1 MIKRMTDR
9 IGHFGHPKQSSD
21 SSPRGLGSLPY
32 TPSPAIDISI
42 AADYHR
48 GSISTARTSSSEW
61 SKRGDSFEAEPL
73 PPPSLP
79 RVSSRPK
86 ASYRLSDFMIL
97 RTLGTGSF
105 GRVHLVMSNHN
116 RRFYA
121 IKVLNKEKIV
131 RTKQIEHTN
140 NEKMMLEA
148 VQHPFIIN
156 LWGAFQDA
164 SNLYMVMDFV
174 PGGELFTLLRR
185 SNRFPDPVAKFYA
198 AEVALALNHLHTRDI
213 IYRDLKPE
221 NILLNHDGHIKI
233 ADFGFSKHC
242 TSVTWTLCGT
252 PDYLAP
258 EIIGQQ
264 RYNKSVDWYALGV
277 LIFEMLSGLP
287 PYHQP
292 DHNPVVLYEK
302 ITRGPSFIRWPPFQS
317 NATDLILKLMEG
329 EPSKRYG
336 NMRNG
341 TDDVFTHP
349 WFREVDWN
357 KLSNREIIAP
367 YLPKITGD
375 GDASAFEI
383 YPEDNVAS
391 LYGLPAQ
398 DAWGQDFPHFEY
410 TSN

>member
-1 MIKRMTDR
+1 MIKRMADK
-9 IGHFGHPKQSSD
+9 IGQFGQSQKQSSQ
-21 SSPRGLGSLPY
+21 PGLANLPY
-32 TPSPAIDISI
+32 TSMSHSISV

-48 GSISTARTSSSEW
+48 GSISTQRTSSSEW
-61 SKRGDSFEAEPL
+61 TQQENNLEAKTF
-73 PPPSLP
+73 SLP
-79 RVSSRPK
+79 RVSRPK
-86 ASYRLSDFMIL
+86 ASYRLSDFIIQ

-105 GRVHLVMSNHN
+105 GRVHLVRSKHN
-116 RRFYA
+116 LRFYA

-131 RTKQIEHTN
+131 RTKQVEHTN

-164 SNLYMVMDFV
+164 SNLFMVMDFV

-198 AEVALALNHLHTRDI
+198 AEVALALNHLHSLDI

-242 TSVTWTLCGT
+242 SSVTWTLCGT

-302 ITRGPSFIRWPPFQS
+302 ITRGPAFIRWPSFHE
-317 NATDLILKLMEG
+317 NATDIIRKLMEG

-336 NMRNG
+336 NLRHG
-341 TDDVFTHP
+341 AGDVFAHP
-349 WFREVDWN
+349 WFREVDWD
-357 KLSNREIIAP
+357 KLRNREITAP
-367 YLPKITGD
+367 YLPKIAGD
-375 GDASAFEI
+375 GDASAFEQ
-383 YPEDNVAS
+383 YPEDNAAS
-391 LYGLPAQ
+391 LYGIPAE
-398 DAWGQDFPHFEY
+398 DTWGQDFPNFEY
-410 TSN
+410 TSH

>member
-1 MIKRMTDR
+1 MS
-9 IGHFGHPKQSSD
+9 HS
-21 SSPRGLGSLPY
+21 
-32 TPSPAIDISI
+32 ISV

-48 GSISTARTSSSEW
+48 GSISTQRTSSSEW
-61 SKRGDSFEAEPL
+61 TQQENNLEAKTF
-73 PPPSLP
+73 SLP
-79 RVSSRPK
+79 RVSRPK
-86 ASYRLSDFMIL
+86 ASYRLSDFIIQ

-105 GRVHLVMSNHN
+105 GRVHLVRSKHN
-116 RRFYA
+116 LRFYA

-131 RTKQIEHTN
+131 RTKQVEHTN

-164 SNLYMVMDFV
+164 SNLFMVMDFV

-198 AEVALALNHLHTRDI
+198 AEVALALNHLHSLDI

-242 TSVTWTLCGT
+242 SSVTWTLCGT

-302 ITRGPSFIRWPPFQS
+302 ITRGPAFIRWPSFHE
-317 NATDLILKLMEG
+317 NATDIIRKLMEG

-336 NMRNG
+336 NLRHG
-341 TDDVFTHP
+341 AGDVFAHP
-349 WFREVDWN
+349 WFREVDWD
-357 KLSNREIIAP
+357 KLRNREITAP
-367 YLPKITGD
+367 YLPKIAGD
-375 GDASAFEI
+375 GDASAFEQ
-383 YPEDNVAS
+383 YPEDNAAS
-391 LYGLPAQ
+391 LYGIQAE
-398 DAWGQDFPHFEY
+398 DTWGQDFPNFEY
-410 TSN
+410 TSH